1 MEQEA
6 RRAAA
11 LALMRQSDTGAY
23 SNLILEPLMKQAG
36 LDARDSAFAA
46 AIFYG
51 TLERRLTIDHIIAH
65 YSARPI
71 NKMSTAVLQ
80 ILRTGIY
87 QLLYMDGVDDY
98 AAVSESVNLTR
109 TMKQPQ
115 ASGFV
120 NGVLRGFL
128 RDEKCVPPIKSVNRE
143 DQLSIEYS
151 CPAWL
156 IKGWLSDYGEQATQG
171 ILTSSLGAPPVYLR
185 TNTARISAAELSARL
200 AAQGVDCEAIAP
212 DGCIRVRGR
221 FAVDRSEEFLG
232 GLFHVQDRASQL
244 CAAAVG
250 AVAGERILDVC
261 AAPGGKTFTIAER
274 MENRG
279 EIVARDLHE
288 RRAALVKT
296 GAERLGLSIVK
307 ALAGDASEYDPAL
320 GQFDRVLCDVPC
332 SGYGAIRRKPEIK
345 YKPLSAVAKLPL
357 IQYKILQ
364 ISSQYLK
371 SGGTLIYSTCT
382 LLPAENENVVARF
395 LKVNER
401 FSLEKQTTYTG
412 ADGDTDGFFVAV
424 LKLNAPDAPR

>member
-23 SNLILEPLMKQAG
+23 SNLILEPLMKQAA
-36 LDARDSAFAA
+36 LDPRDCAFAA

-128 RDEKCVPPIKSVNRE
+128 RDEKRVPPSKLASRE
-143 DQLSIEYS
+143 EQLSIEYS

-156 IKGWLSDYGEQATQG
+156 IKGWLADYGEEATLG
-171 ILTSSLGAPPVYLR
+171 VLTSSLGAPPVYLR
-185 TNTARISAAELSARL
+185 ANTARISAQELSERL
-200 AAQGVDCEAIAP
+200 AAQGVDCEAVAP

-221 FAVDRSEEFLG
+221 FAVEQSKEFAD

-244 CAAAVG
+244 CAETVG

-261 AAPGGKTFTIAER
+261 AAPGGKTFTVAEL
-274 MENRG
+274 MGNKG

-288 RRAALVKT
+288 RRAALIKA
-296 GAERLGLSIVK
+296 GADRLGLSMIN
-307 ALAGDASEYDPAL
+307 ATAGDASEFDPTL
-320 GQFDRVLCDVPC
+320 GKFDRVLCDVPC

-345 YKPLSAVAKLPL
+345 YKPLTAVAKLPL

-371 SGGTLIYSTCT
+371 SGGRLIYSTCT
-382 LLPAENENVVARF
+382 LLPAENESVVARF
-395 LKVNER
+395 LKVNEG

-424 LKLNAPDAPR
+424 MKLRA